1 MEQTIVKPSP
11 GRKKATTPKANE
23 GVSDSTIV
31 LSSNIEHTNNDSVV
45 AYGSNLVLAE
55 ANGLLSIVAQI
66 RATSTHSDIHHLKE
80 SLAQKLRDYENRLRQ
95 KEVSLETIDVARY
108 SLCCVIDEAVLN
120 TNWGGQSVWSHD
132 SLLSSFYSSSKGG
145 EAFYENLNKCMSSAE
160 SNLDLLELMFVCM
173 SLGFVGQYR
182 LEQNGLES
190 HRRLRKRV
198 TTILKNFGRCNNIE
212 WAYDPSEGI
221 TNGSRSTERAPLW
234 VLCSVT
240 AAVLACIFMYFSH
253 DLNSASNKSFSN
265 LMNLVAKEQSILLT
279 STTVNT
285 KPIAEKI
292 SLYLATEIERGIVTV
307 DSLPDRVRIRIKAQN
322 LFESGSADLVEYI
335 DPIIFKIARTLESVE
350 GKIVITGHTD
360 NKPIFTSKFP
370 SNWHLSLARATTL
383 TDRLLDSG
391 SLEGRVIPEGLGDA
405 RPLVE
410 NTSEVNRS
418 INRRIEID
426 LLLTK

>member
-11 GRKKATTPKANE
+11 GRKKPPTTKE
-23 GVSDSTIV
+23 VSSDSTIV
-31 LSSNIEHTNNDSVV
+31 LSSNAEHINNDSIV
-45 AYGSNLVLAE
+45 AYGSNPVLAE
-55 ANGLLSIVAQI
+55 ANGILSIVAQI
-66 RATSTHSDIHHLKE
+66 RATATHSDIHHLKE

-95 KEVSLETIDVARY
+95 QEVSLETIDIARY

-120 TNWGGQSVWSHD
+120 TNWGGQSAWSHD

-145 EAFYENLNKCMSSAE
+145 EAFYENLKKCMDTAE

-190 HRRLRKRV
+190 HRRLRKQV
-198 TTILKNFGRCNNIE
+198 TSILKNFGRCNNIE
-212 WAYDPSEGI
+212 WAYDPTESV
-221 TNGSRSTERAPLW
+221 TSGSQSAESAPIW

-240 AAVLACIFMYFSH
+240 AAILVCVFMYFNH
-253 DLNSASNKSFSN
+253 ALNAASNKTFSN
-265 LMNLVAKEQSILLT
+265 LMNLVSKDQSIIST
-279 STTVNT
+279 STIINT

-292 SLYLATEIERGIVTV
+292 SVYLSTEIEKGIVSV
-307 DSLPDRVRIRIKAQN
+307 DSLQDRVRITIKAQD

-335 DPIIFKIARTLESVE
+335 DPIIFKIGQTLESVE

-360 NKPIFTSKFP
+360 DKPIFTSKFP
-370 SNWHLSLARATTL
+370 SNWHLSLARATAL

-391 SLEGRVIPEGLGDA
+391 ALKSRVIPEGVGDA

-410 NTSEVNRS
+410 NDSESNRS